1 MLTHLHSRWFICFPK
16 LRFSDQRKTPQWQ
29 TGLCPNKKRATI
41 NLSTYN
47 CPDAVLGLIELLLEH
62 HKPYFTKLPCH
73 QQISIE
79 IMAFVY
85 ILLFLVIYHLVVYL
99 LMIYLKYQLFLVSYS
114 LSLSNQAMDYHL
126 RFAESQ

>member
-1 MLTHLHSRWFICFPK
+1 MCVCSAKVEHTADVINTSEFSFPLLDIVSK
-16 LRFSDQRKTPQWQ
+16 S
-29 TGLCPNKKRATI
+29 NKKRAAI

-47 CPDAVLGLIELLLEH
+47 CPDAVLGLIELLLEY